1 MKTMLKTEFLPKT
14 RFLPLINLRR
24 IKFMLITTLG
34 TSHGNHTYCRFNSS
48 TLFEIGE
55 RSYLVDA
62 GEPVNGLMIR
72 AKKSFD
78 NLKAV
83 FITHIHE
90 DHIGG
95 LPDLIKAL
103 LKYPKDERHSDIYL
117 PEAAAIPGLEGW
129 LKAMRLRWPSPM
141 ITLNVTKPGRIFDD
155 GTLNATAIGTRHIKH
170 SEFAVSFAYQLE
182 AEGKRVIYTGD
193 LSGDFSDFPQIAQRE
208 PCDLCICEMTHF
220 PPEKA
225 LPVLMKSPIR
235 RLIFNH
241 IHDPWHGEG
250 EEKLKQIFAPLPYP
264 FEIAH
269 DGDVFEL

>member
-1 MKTMLKTEFLPKT
+1 
-14 RFLPLINLRR
+14 
-24 IKFMLITTLG
+24 MLITTLG

-48 TLFEIGE
+48 TLFEIGDS
-55 RSYLVDA
+55 SYLIDA

-83 FITHIHE
+83 FITHMHE
-90 DHIGG
+90 DHVGG
-95 LPDLIKAL
+95 LPDLIKAI
-103 LKYPKDERHSDIYL
+103 LKYPKDKKHTDIYL
-117 PEAAAIPGLEGW
+117 TEKSSIPGLEGW

-155 GTLNATAIGTRHIKH
+155 GNLSAIAIGTQHIKH
-170 SEFAVSFAYQLE
+170 PEFPISFAYQLE

-208 PCDLCICEMTHF
+208 PCDLRICEMTHF

-225 LPVLMKSPIR
+225 LPVLKRSPIR
-235 RLIFNH
+235 RLIFN
-241 IHDPWHGEG
+241 P
-250 EEKLKQIFAPLPYP
+250 
-264 FEIAH
+264 
-269 DGDVFEL
+269 